1 MSFTERIIAAA
12 LTAGFLALA
21 GSTAQAADI
30 KTPDRIKSAGK
41 IVFCSDISGP
51 PLGFFD
57 ENSQPTGSDID
68 LGNELA
74 KRLGVKA
81 EWANTPF
88 AGIVP
93 ALQAKNCDAILSQLF
108 DKPAR
113 REVIDFVDYM
123 YSSQALLVA
132 KGNPKNIKSLDDL
145 SGIKIAAENGTTIQ
159 SLVEEQNKKFTEA
172 GKAPAQLVVF
182 PKDND
187 ARQALQTGQVDVYG
201 TTLESAG
208 YFLQKAGHIFD
219 IGGDPFGKILTGIA
233 IRKDDPELKAA
244 LQAAYDSMKADG
256 SHLAI
261 LKKWGME
268 GDVLN

>member
-1 MSFTERIIAAA
+1 MRPLTEKIVMAA
-12 LTAGFLALA
+12 LFAGLLTFA
-21 GSTAQAADI
+21 GAARAADI
-30 KTPDRIKSAGK
+30 KAPDRITSAGK
-41 IVFCSDISGP
+41 IVYCSDISGP

-57 ENSQPTGSDID
+57 ENSQPVGSDID
-68 LGNELA
+68 LGNEIA

-132 KGNPKNIKSLDDL
+132 KGNPKNITGLDSL
-145 SGIKIAAENGTTIQ
+145 SGLKVAAENGTTIQ
-159 SLVEEQNKKFTEA
+159 SLVEDQNKKFQEA

-187 ARQALQTGQVDVYG
+187 ARQALQIGQVDAYG

-208 YFLQKAGHIFD
+208 YFLQKEGHIFD
-219 IGGDPFGKILTGIA
+219 IGGDPFGKIVTGIG

-244 LQAAYDSMKADG
+244 IQAAFDSMKADG

-268 GDVLN
+268 GDVLQ